1 MGHTGEDPC
10 TFRAA
15 LLAFTLH
22 SLPDVSAPLDPSPC
36 SSSPLLSELLSSAS
50 LGAEERLCFLSFF
63 LHGLSC
69 WHFSGGLRSRG
80 PEVGRKVDE
89 DGKEYKGCDL
99 LGFDVITVLL
109 DSNMPA
115 GLVQTP
121 PNADRLKLESDTAVK
136 FTLLSPDKEGKFV
149 GTLAALV
156 AADNTF

>member
-80 PEVGRKVDE
+80 PDVGRKVDE
-89 DGKEYKGCDL
+89 DGKEYKGCDV
-99 LGFDVITVLL
+99 LGFDAITVSL
-109 DSNMPA
+109 DLNMPA
-115 GLVQTP
+115 ELVQTP
-121 PNADRLKLESDTAVK
+121 SNVDRLKLESDTDVK
-136 FTLLSPDKEGKFV
+136 FTLLSPGKEGV
-149 GTLAALV
+149 GALAALV
-156 AADNTF
+156 AGDNTF